1 MRSLSVPKNIIVL
14 LAAMFLF
21 AVSFILLSPKAEA
34 RTITASY
41 IESPYSYCG
50 DPHTYYD
57 VFAPG
62 ANVTVSEGTSSVDV
76 TFYGRIHVC
85 SGVNYEAAS
94 YAQMNFRNINSRLSG
109 MGSTW
114 YFGSNT
120 IYGPIVQR
128 GNIYTQSRNVN
139 VNTAGLGAGS
149 HDICFEWQGSAWHG
163 FWDYTN
169 GWFQNCVTVNV
180 TAPPPP
186 QLGKIV
192 VTKYGPDNSAV
203 ESCINFIFS
212 NLACTGNSN
221 QVTKDNL
228 AITDYNVGNTPDAGW
243 KISKIHINQYNSSG
257 ARILNEDR
265 AGPNLNPVP
274 LVAGGTTFVDVY
286 YERTQGTF
294 RIVKYPQRGASDANL
309 TAHGKNSS
317 DNTLFSVGVNENTDG
332 RVVNVGSTYKAQ
344 FQPNTGYRVTRV
356 RVNRETGSGI
366 TTVCDNCS
374 ISNNRTTWVD
384 VFYEPDIRGS
394 LDIVCPKPNQNE
406 TPIDKNGKIGGW
418 VIDYYYPQQLNNSA
432 VTPSQVRIRITE
444 KNAGGE
450 LIAGTEQNYTV
461 TANQDRPDLPI
472 YTSNPQVGRY
482 HGFSFDVPLQ
492 YFDGKKYDV
501 KVFPLRNNSGIANPP
516 SIYTLGQREMDC
528 GGPRGSLDVTDCT
541 VDNSKGKIAGWG
553 FDPRRPGQAPN
564 LHFYFD
570 STPADT
576 TSDPDAIYNRNNVVG
591 NTLRPDV
598 VNSLRQNGYPGVL
611 DATKYGFDE
620 PFPDGLHDGE
630 SHVVRVYLITE
641 SGANPLIGSAG
652 IGGGNNSALVCE
664 AWYHPWLQTQNGD
677 VTASGK
683 IIGQGSGTDLLGSR
697 PPANNEKEA
706 EYLILS
712 VLGGGDRFC
721 STYRYILTN
730 TDALGGSCANGSGYT
745 SLNRYEL
752 TPEPGKDAVVEAITK
767 AFNDN
772 GAGVG
777 GANDKC
783 APYNTF
789 TALPASPIDTVTGTS
804 NNCLNGTIYKLPAS
818 APTGNFGGF
827 NILAGRMTIFIDGP
841 LNITN
846 DIKYNYISYANPKA
860 VPNLA
865 IIVKGDVNIGPN
877 VTQLDAAVYATG
889 KINTCTGYNPGTPTS
904 SSACNNRLVVNGML
918 VGKEGFSFGRSY
930 YNQSARNSAEFISLT
945 GQTIAFPPPG
955 LDSSYFG
962 DFDNSVQI
970 DSGEFQPRF

>member
-1 MRSLSVPKNIIVL
+1 MIVKLLFRFLKLSLLIVGFFFAFTFISSPTAQAAPDFNCKKSDASYWNGAINMPASVPTWIKGCFKRITIDQGWTGT
-14 LAAMFLF
+14 
-21 AVSFILLSPKAEA
+21 VSFMYLSPETNDLSTGNKEA
-34 RTITASY
+34 TLNAV
-41 IESPYSYCG
+41 
-50 DPHTYYD
+50 YYYR
-57 VFAPG
+57 
-62 ANVTVSEGTSSVDV
+62 GT
-76 TFYGRIHVC
+76 T
-85 SGVNYEAAS
+85 GVNYAGMCLAVTSTSNSDGQSNIMSVPDVGFGFSVPCSGWLGHDQSKLTSSTVTLYASKFNAGSNKTATFNYRMAADFS
-94 YAQMNFRNINSRLSG
+94 NNSDGTNKSGLWCYDFANAVPAPTVDPPDPPWKTPPCVADGANYTFVNIIKTPPTYDGTISIAKYREGGTLGQFPVNPSIINSATVGLDHSPPDSWSPTKTSNPGNFNNIWVNPNNHNSNTKGNYRAFVNVPNGWRVVSA
-109 MGSTW
+109 TNR
-114 YFGSNT
+114 GSNAT
-120 IYGPIVQR
+120 LNGTCSSGGKCSV
-128 GNIYTQSRNVN
+128 
-139 VNTAGLGAGS
+139 
-149 HDICFEWQGSAWHG
+149 HG
-163 FWDYTN
+163 
-169 GWFQNCVTVNV
+169 VTV
-180 TAPPPP
+180 
-186 QLGKIV
+186 
-192 VTKYGPDNSAV
+192 D
-203 ESCINFIFS
+203 
-212 NLACTGNSN
+212 
-221 QVTKDNL
+221 D
-228 AITDYNVGNTPDAGW
+228 D
-243 KISKIHINQYNSSG
+243 
-257 ARILNEDR
+257 
-265 AGPNLNPVP
+265 
-274 LVAGGTTFVDVY
+274 GTTYVD
-286 YERTQGTF
+286 F
-294 RIVKYPQRGASDANL
+294 FFA
-309 TAHGKNSS
+309 
-317 DNTLFSVGVNENTDG
+317 
-332 RVVNVGSTYKAQ
+332 
-344 FQPNTGYRVTRV
+344 
-356 RVNRETGSGI
+356 
-366 TTVCDNCS
+366 
-374 ISNNRTTWVD
+374 
-384 VFYEPDIRGS
+384 PDIRGS
-394 LDIVCPKPNQNE
+394 LDDVCPKPNQNG
-406 TPIDKNGKIGGW
+406 TPVDRNGKIRGW
-418 VIDYYYPQQLNNSA
+418 VIDYFYQQNANNKA
-432 VTPSQVRIRITE
+432 ITPSSVEVNIDGSTYEVDIVADKE
-444 KNAGGE
+444 
-450 LIAGTEQNYTV
+450 
-461 TANQDRPDLPI
+461 RPDLPI
-472 YTSNPQVGRY
+472 NTSNPQVGKW
-482 HGFSFDVPLQ
+482 HGFEMDMPSQF
-492 YFDGKKYDV
+492 FDGQNHTVRIY
-501 KVFPLRNNSGIANPP
+501 PLRGGAGIGSPP
-516 SIYTLGQREMDC
+516 YTLATREFNC
-528 GGPRGSLDVTDCT
+528 GGPRGSLDVADCT
-541 VDNSKGKIAGWG
+541 VDNSRGKLAGWG

-570 STPADT
+570 STPDN

-591 NTLRPDV
+591 NSLRPDV
-598 VNSLRQNGYPGVL
+598 VTYLRQNGYPGVL

-652 IGGGNNSALVCE
+652 IGGGNSSALVCE

-683 IIGQGSGTDLLGSR
+683 VIGQGSGTDLLGSR

-904 SSACNNRLVVNGML
+904 SSVCNNRLVVNGML